1 MFNSKSIVI
10 AKLFSYEKTPI
21 FHGKLREILT
31 NGGECD
37 IMITVKI
44 PMAEKSAI
52 TILLEL
58 NIPQKGGLVKWA
70 CLVN

>member
-1 MFNSKSIVI
+1 MS
-10 AKLFSYEKTPI
+10 I
-21 FHGKLREILT
+21 FHGMLREILT

-37 IMITVKI
+37 IIITVKI

>member
-1 MFNSKSIVI
+1 MKSIVI
-10 AKLFSYEKTPI
+10 AKQFSYEKAPI
-21 FHGKLREILT
+21 FHNFIREILT

-52 TILLEL
+52 TILLVK
-58 NIPQKGGLVKWA
+58 IQGFSFLVE
-70 CLVN
+70 CP